1 MKKILIIL
9 LVVGLSLLLTFLV
22 VVLISSVSDNPEPKE
37 TIQNGDYKL
46 ELLFEQNGCK
56 MYRFHDNGRYVYWS
70 DCQGKTEL
78 EYKESNGKT
87 NSSEYQETITTE

>member
-1 MKKILIIL
+1 MKQIL
-9 LVVGLSLLLTFLV
+9 LIVGMSLLLTFLIV
-22 VVLISSVSDNPEPKE
+22 AFVNSFSEEDKPKE

-70 DCQGKTEL
+70 DCQGKTEI
-78 EYKESNGKT
+78 EHKESNGKT